1 MENFISG
8 SKYVPE
14 TISIVVSFADLLSPG
29 DTISGLPAITVSV
42 ASGTDTNPANL
53 LYMAA
58 IVRSGQT
65 VEQRFRLGLP
75 GVIYYINF
83 TVGTTLGDRL
93 SKECYLALLPDEGTA
108 IPAWL
113 PLWESTQLYPVEVPL
128 ESLSGSAFLLS
139 GTLIQIVI
147 NYAYGPES
155 IQGSAT
161 LNSGT
166 LVNPIITYT
175 YSYEAI
181 QGSSSFTSGTLVV
194 VVITYPYSSENLKG
208 NAAFLS
214 GTLVVVVIP
223 YSYSY
228 EALQGSASFTA
239 GTLV

>member
-8 SKYVPE
+8 SKYVLE

-93 SKECYLALLPDEGTA
+93 SKECYLALLPDEGAA
-108 IPAWL
+108 IPTWL
-113 PLWESTQLYPVEVPL
+113 PLWESTQLYPVEAPL
-128 ESLSGSAFLLS
+128 ESVQGSSLFLS
-139 GTLIQIVI
+139 GTLITVVI
-147 NYAYGPES
+147 NYAYGPEEL
-155 IQGSAT
+155 QGSAALYT
-161 LNSGT
+161 GT
-166 LVNPIITYT
+166 LVVVVLTYD
-175 YSYEAI
+175 YSFEAI
-181 QGSSSFTSGTLVV
+181 QGSSSFISGTLVV
-194 VVITYPYSSENLKG
+194 VVIPYDYSHEDLKG

-223 YSYSY
+223 YSYSF
-228 EALQGSASFTA
+228 EAIQGSASFTS

>member
-14 TISIVVSFADLLSPG
+14 TISIIVSFADLLSPG

-58 IVRSGQT
+58 IVRGGQT

-93 SKECYLALLPDEGTA
+93 SKECYLAILPDEGTV
-108 IPAWL
+108 IPSWL

-128 ESLSGSAFLLS
+128 ESVQGSSLLLSGS
-139 GTLIQIVI
+139 LITVVI
-147 NYAYGPES
+147 NYAYGPEEV
-155 IQGSAT
+155 QGSASLYT
-161 LNSGT
+161 GT
-166 LVNPIITYT
+166 LVVVVLTYD
-175 YSYEAI
+175 YSFEAI

-194 VVITYPYSSENLKG
+194 VVIPYDYSHEDIKG

-223 YSYSY
+223 YSYSF
-228 EALQGSASFTA
+228 EAIQGSASFTS